1 MTRATFEYLVR
12 ILKPLLERQRTK
24 FRDPITVEKWVAVAI
39 WCLTTSSCYR
49 QAKDQFGIGVST
61 AGTAFLE
68 VCYALEAEL
77 LSKTVCLGTAVGTV
91 MDGFSALGFPHCIG
105 AIDGTHIPIC
115 APGGSLEQY
124 GNRKKFSSIL
134 LQGTVD
140 HRGRFI
146 DTEIGWNSKNHDAFV
161 FRNSTICA
169 AMDAGTFVPG
179 NPCLHLDS
187 VTVPPIVI
195 SDGAYPIRRW
205 LVKPYGT
212 HAETE
217 AHRNFDRALSR
228 ARNVVEHSFGRL
240 KSRFRCLATRL
251 NCREENV
258 VTVVSACVILHNT
271 CEERGHQL
279 LGDRGDPRPVM
290 VPPEEDAVLEQDRSH
305 LEEGKIVQDALSKF
319 MYNNNST
326 LLRGRKRSG
335 EAREDEQLPMVEQ
348 QQQAQVREHVT
359 GQEVHD
365 PAASVSETVAKFEKR
380 MGRVEKRLAV
390 HGRYIRKLQAADRE
404 RHSQSA
410 NTATSALE
418 QRFFFHMPI

>member
-1 MTRATFEYLVR
+1 MHLHAAYLRRVLRRRKHYVMFREEMSHRQKRRQMLASRRRRFQRELWLALAEEHVPRKCWVTAKSQDWWDRIVLCTWDDEEWIECFRMTRATFEYLVR
-12 ILKPLLERQRTK
+12 ILRPRLERQKTK
-24 FRDPITVEKWVAVAI
+24 FRDPITVEKRVAVAI
-39 WCLTTSSCYR
+39 WCLATGSCYR

-77 LSKTVCLGTAVGTV
+77 LCKTVCLGTAVGTV
-91 MDGFSALGFPHCIG
+91 MDGFSALGFPHCVG
-105 AIDGTHIPIC
+105 AIDGSHIPIC
-115 APGGSLEQY
+115 APGGSPEQY
-124 GNRKKFSSIL
+124 GNRKNFSSIL

-146 DTEIGWNSKNHDAFV
+146 DTEIGWSGKNHDAFV
-161 FRNSTICA
+161 LRNSAICA

-179 NPCLHLDS
+179 NPCLHLDG

-205 LVKPYGT
+205 LMKPYGT

-217 AHRNFDRALSR
+217 AHRNFNRALSR
-228 ARNVVEHSFGRL
+228 ARNVVERSFGRL

-258 VTVVSACVILHNT
+258 VTVVSACVILHNI

-305 LEEGKIVQDALSKF
+305 LEEGKIVRDALSKF
-319 MYNNNST
+319 MYNNNS
-326 LLRGRKRSG
+326 R
-335 EAREDEQLPMVEQ
+335 
-348 QQQAQVREHVT
+348 
-359 GQEVHD
+359 
-365 PAASVSETVAKFEKR
+365 
-380 MGRVEKRLAV
+380 
-390 HGRYIRKLQAADRE
+390 I
-404 RHSQSA
+404 
-410 NTATSALE
+410 
-418 QRFFFHMPI
+418 